1 MCITFTNKKVGRNL
15 EKKGIWCIRHQ
26 LKVSIKSCLDDQ
38 AYVFRAHRTKSIK
51 ITCYCR
57 STQCILHYNS

>member
-15 EKKGIWCIRHQ
+15 EERAYDVFRHQ

-38 AYVFRAHRTKSIK
+38 AYVFRTHRTKSIK